1 MIERDTALLFWIWIW
16 LIWKWPKLR
25 FREIRVAN
33 KNVLILS
40 KTFVKTKFKCMT
52 QFLFFQRIS
61 WNQSYKWICSYFWH
75 ISLSQSCKK
84 KIVVYSKN
92 FVKSKLQSNTV
103 SFFTWKQLSFSNFT
117 NFFRKKVSI
126 FYFNFRENT
135 SEWNTGKLYFHKFFL
150 EDNFEE
156 SMKM

>member
-61 WNQSYKWICSYFWH
+61 WNQSYKWVCSYFWH

-84 KIVVYSKN
+84 NCGLFKKFCKIKITIEYGLLFYMKAT
-92 FVKSKLQSNTV
+92 F
-103 SFFTWKQLSFSNFT
+103 
-117 NFFRKKVSI
+117 I
-126 FYFNFRENT
+126 FQ
-135 SEWNTGKLYFHKFFL
+135 FHKFFQ
-150 EDNFEE
+150 EKSFNFLFQF
-156 SMKM
+156 SWKHLWMKYWETLFS